1 MKFFLILVIVV
12 YILAVLSHTKS
23 PFADI
28 AYVITFYAIMRY
40 TGKICKVIFFD
51 ERIQWPDALS
61 NIKKLYFA
69 LAKAI
74 AILLNGGTA
83 YLLLLLIYKLF
94 SGIKYDILDFWCS
107 VLLLAAYLLFAC
119 CSTFFECWC
128 LHDRWAEQNDSLRIT
143 TLMDERIKGSRK
155 PSSYDWLFFD
165 VVLVSVLFAF
175 INKSSNI
182 LSLEE
187 WLLCAGIWLIMLSEI
202 IFHLWLWCKYKD
214 V

>member
-1 MKFFLILVIVV
+1 
-12 YILAVLSHTKS
+12 
-23 PFADI
+23 
-28 AYVITFYAIMRY
+28 MRY

-119 CSTFFECWC
+119 CSTFSECWC
-128 LHDRWAEQNDSLRIT
+128 LHDRWAEQNDSLCIT

-165 VVLVSVLFAF
+165 VVLVYVLFAF

-182 LSLEE
+182 CSLEE
-187 WLLCAGIWLIMLSEI
+187 WLLCAGIWLIMLTEI